1 MTGMSSYI
9 NDLIFV
15 MILFLPLYCAG
26 RIFMMLRRR
35 AAYGKNPAVTHA
47 QAAAREIVLAAFVLF
62 MLGLLTLTFE
72 DGQEWM
78 QARSLPQ
85 AIERFQKGVG
95 VNKVPFHTIH
105 TYIRH
110 MTNIEYL
117 WVNIAGN
124 VVLFI
129 PWGLCL
135 PLLWKK
141 YQSIFG
147 VAVMSVILPV
157 MIEFCQLFVGRTVDI
172 DDVILNFA
180 GGVLGGLL
188 FFLLRRGFPD
198 LGKLAR

>member
-1 MTGMSSYI
+1 
-9 NDLIFV
+9 
-15 MILFLPLYCAG
+15 
-26 RIFMMLRRR
+26 MLRRR

-78 QARSLPQ
+78 QARSMSQ
-85 AIERFQKGVG
+85 AVQRFRDGVG
-95 VNKVPFHTIH
+95 VNKVPFHTIR
-105 TYIRH
+105 TYIKH

-124 VVLFI
+124 VLLFI

-141 YQSIFG
+141 YQSVFG
-147 VAVMSVILPV
+147 VTAMSVVLPI

-172 DDVILNFA
+172 DDVILNFV

-188 FFLLRRGFPD
+188 YLLLRKLFPA